1 MVAIVSYE
9 IDNDVEFQE
18 LLGRVSKISTS
29 RFVMGEAARIIKKF
43 SKANFILKGDGQ
55 YPPLSDR
62 YKKAKSRLRPNAPI
76 LVYDGKLRDSIVG
89 KTKDSILNITEDS
102 LIVGTSLFYA
112 RFLDEGTKK
121 DNEELMPARKPLF
134 LTRKMIEQIIK
145 TYDAHIEKRL
155 NTI

>member
-18 LLGRVSKISTS
+18 LLGKVSKISTS

-121 DNEELMPARKPLF
+121 MPARKPLF

>member
-1 MVAIVSYE
+1 MVATVSYE
-9 IDNDVEFQE
+9 IENDADFQKI
-18 LLGRVSKISTS
+18 LSKVSKISTS

-43 SKANFILKGDGQ
+43 SKANFILKGSGQ
-55 YPPLSDR
+55 YAPLSDR

-89 KTKDSILNITEDS
+89 KTKDSILNITDDS
-102 LIVGTSLFYA
+102 LVVGTSLFYA
-112 RFLDEGTKK
+112 RFLDEGTRK
-121 DNEELMPARKPLF
+121 MPVRKPLF

>member
-9 IDNDVEFQE
+9 IENDAEFQK
-18 LLGRVSKISTS
+18 LLSKVSKISTS

-43 SKANFILKGDGQ
+43 SKANFILKGSGQ

-76 LVYDGKLRDSIVG
+76 LVFNGRLRDSIVG
-89 KTKDSILNITEDS
+89 NTKDSILNITDDS
-102 LIVGTSLFYA
+102 LVVGTSLFYA
-112 RFLDEGTKK
+112 RFLDEGTRK
-121 DNEELMPARKPLF
+121 MPVRKPLF